1 MNRNIS
7 YVSLKEIINRV
18 YKDGGDI
25 VEDLTEDDVILDTIE
40 LLGVAGLPALFENKV
55 ETLKVEKYRALLPC
69 DFLDLI
75 AIKSCNGPVNLSTD
89 KFNVEDSNTFVPT
102 YRIDGDIIKFSQ
114 EKGYVQISYTAI
126 KTDDDGYPMIINDQT
141 FIRALVSYIIYKR
154 VKTNYIN
161 GRLPNENIME
171 RVERDYE
178 FNIAQATA
186 RLTIPSP
193 DEFSNIARMMNT
205 FIFRHNARRSEFKNI
220 GDEITI
226 DGIPTNV
233 ASFGFNPSNI

>member
-1 MNRNIS
+1 MI
-7 YVSLKEIINRV
+7 
-18 YKDGGDI
+18 YKTKGTCSTQIDI
-25 VEDLTEDDVILDTIE
+25 EV
-40 LLGVAGLPALFENKV
+40 
-55 ETLKVEKYRALLPC
+55 
-69 DFLDLI
+69 
-75 AIKSCNGPVNLSTD
+75 
-89 KFNVEDSNTFVPT
+89 
-102 YRIDGDIIKFSQ
+102 DGDIIKFSQ
-114 EKGYVQISYTAI
+114 EKGYIQISYTAI

-226 DGIPTNV
+226 DGIPTGV
-233 ASFGFNPSNI
+233 ASFDFNPSNI